1 MNWIYLIT
9 PILAWVVAGTIKLT
23 VNCLHQRRIAVEL
36 IGYGGFPSTHS
47 TIVSSSAAQIALQT
61 GITSPLTGL
70 AFTLAFIVL
79 LDAHS
84 LRLQI
89 GKHAVEL
96 NRINRKSSG
105 TPMLRERIGHSKVE
119 IATGVL
125 LGFLLAVTVD
135 CIFSTGR

>member
-1 MNWIYLIT
+1 MNCIYLIT
-9 PILAWVVAGTIKLT
+9 PILAWVVAGTIKLI
-23 VNCLHQRRIAVEL
+23 VNCLHQRRIAFEL

-47 TIVSSSAAQIALQT
+47 TIVSSSVAQIALQT

-84 LRLQI
+84 LRGQI

-96 NRINRKSSG
+96 NCLNRKIPGS
-105 TPMLRERIGHSKVE
+105 PILRERIGHSKAE

-125 LGFLLAVTVD
+125 LGCLLAVIVGLS
-135 CIFSTGR
+135 FSTGR